1 MNYELRKLAAPDI
14 FSMSSILSKIGVGEI
29 KKCFSSDEVK
39 KLVGKD
45 KTTGKDKNEKSDTTA
60 IGIAIALEIGNV
72 ILSNLPK
79 CENEIYAFLANLANV
94 TIEDIRKLSMGEF
107 LEMIVAVI
115 QKEEF
120 KDFLGVVSRLFNP
133 EK

>member
-1 MNYELRKLAAPDI
+1 MKYELRKLAAPDI
-14 FSMSSILSKIGVGEI
+14 FSVSAIISKIGVSEI
-29 KKCFSSDEVK
+29 KNCFSSDDVK
-39 KLVGKD
+39 KLISKNK
-45 KTTGKDKNEKSDTTA
+45 KTDTIA
-60 IGIAIALEIGNV
+60 VGIAISLEIGNV
-72 ILSNLPK
+72 ILSNLPR

-107 LEMIVAVI
+107 FEMIVAVI

-120 KDFLGVVSRLFNP
+120 KDFFGVVSRLFNP